1 MRPTIILGLGLVAS
15 VVTAALVYR
24 AVQPP
29 AAPPV
34 AQAPEAPRVNKVVLA
49 AADLPLGTTL
59 EARHLKA
66 VDWPVGLMPQDAYAS
81 PETLIGRVTISR
93 IVTNEPLTN
102 DKLAPIGTRGLLPLV
117 IEPGMRALTVRVN
130 EVAAVGGFVVPGS
143 RVDVLLT
150 ADAAKGAVDAVAAS
164 EKPTTQKEAGQHQT
178 QTLLQNV
185 TVLALGQ
192 LMESNNEAKPPS
204 ALTTA
209 TLLVSP
215 ENGELLAL
223 ATSEGTLQLV
233 LRNFSDNT
241 IVASQGKKSDDLFAL
256 NAHTEYSTVPQQ
268 EQVEMIRGAERLVLR
283 F

>member
-15 VVTAALVYR
+15 LVTAALVYR
-24 AVQPP
+24 AVQPS

-34 AQAPEAPRVNKVVLA
+34 AHQEEAPHLNKVVLA
-49 AADLPLGTTL
+49 ANDLPLGTTL
-59 EARHLKA
+59 EAQHLKA
-66 VDWPVGLMPQDAYAS
+66 VDWPAGLTPHDAYAS

-102 DKLAPIGTRGLLPLV
+102 DKLAPVGTRGLLPLV
-117 IEPGMRALTVRVN
+117 IEPGMRATTVRVN
-130 EVAAVGGFVVPGS
+130 EVAAVGGFIVPGS

-150 ADAAKGAVDAVAAS
+150 TDAVAGPVDAVEATD
-164 EKPTTQKEAGQHQT
+164 KPNARKSGQHQT

-192 LMESNNEAKPPS
+192 ILEGNNEAKPPA

-215 ENGELLAL
+215 ENSELLAL
-223 ATSEGTLQLV
+223 AVSEGALQLV

-241 IVASQGKKSDDLFAL
+241 IIASEGKRTEDLFAA
-256 NAHTEYSTVPQQ
+256 NGRAEHEQEPPQD
-268 EQVEMIRGAERLVLR
+268 QVEVIRGAERLVLR